1 MIDLPN
7 ITISTLDFA
16 RLNRLINAFPTN
28 SQCELENLQI
38 ELDRATVVA
47 PEYIPAIIATMNSTI
62 RFIIESTGKMFEL
75 TLSYPEDTHGKPD
88 RISVL
93 APIGSALLGLAV
105 GQQIEWPLP
114 EGKTMQLRVLD
125 VSYQPERSGE
135 YTK

>member
-1 MIDLPN
+1 MTDLPN

-16 RLNRLINAFPTN
+16 RLNHLINAFPTN
-28 SQCELENLQI
+28 SQCELEDLWL
-38 ELDRATVVA
+38 ELDRAMVVA
-47 PEYIPAIIATMNSTI
+47 PEYIPTTVATMNSTI
-62 RFIIESTGKMFEL
+62 RFIIEPMGKMFEL
-75 TLSYPEDTHGKPD
+75 TLSYPEDVQGKPD

-93 APIGSALLGLAV
+93 APVGSALLGLAV

-114 EGKTMQLRVLD
+114 EGKNMQLRVLD